1 MTRAT
6 ARTPIYSSSL
16 IRFLAD
22 LALVDKHET
31 AHAFAEKLGDWLD
44 FRNAIA
50 LHGVLGAPVS
60 TPARQTTARVPTL
73 PASAAEDMAKSR
85 AALNQSI
92 IDSFS
97 ARRTRART
105 RLPEPSFDPSLK
117 PSAAYEPY
125 RRYYLALQRDLETG
139 VRPLRSRMR
148 RVLAQAS
155 PELRRLAAL
164 DEALESILAER
175 ESKLLAKIPAL
186 LETRF
191 KRLLKEHQK
200 TLADAQLNDSQ
211 AYWAAS
217 DSWLAQF
224 CQELQ
229 MALQAELDIRLLPT
243 QGMLEAL
250 NKKTT

>member
-1 MTRAT
+1 LT
-6 ARTPIYSSSL
+6 
-16 IRFLAD
+16 
-22 LALVDKHET
+22 LVDKHET

-50 LHGVLGAPVS
+50 LHGVLGAPV
-60 TPARQTTARVPTL
+60 TPPPRQTATRVWALST
-73 PASAAEDMAKSR
+73 SATEDMAQSR

-97 ARRTRART
+97 ERRTRVRT
-105 RLPEPSFDPSLK
+105 RLPEPSFDTSLK

-125 RRYYLALQRDLETG
+125 RRYYLALQRDLEMG

-175 ESKLLAKIPAL
+175 ESKLLA
-186 LETRF
+186 
-191 KRLLKEHQK
+191 
-200 TLADAQLNDSQ
+200 
-211 AYWAAS
+211 
-217 DSWLAQF
+217 
-224 CQELQ
+224 
-229 MALQAELDIRLLPT
+229 
-243 QGMLEAL
+243 
-250 NKKTT
+250 